1 MRKPLIAIAAGA
13 MLFAVSPVAAQDASW
28 DGEPYYEDSPYDQD
42 GDGPYDDG
50 PYYEDDAPLP
60 RGAEVAAMAP
70 MLDGMAGAVLQLDVA
85 PMLDA
90 LDPFN
95 RYGRRGRRTLGEL
108 ARRDDPDFDRRLR
121 GSIYGTTAMMGR
133 MMDAIATATPAM
145 RRSLR
150 EMEREFDRAVR
161 EADPYRR

>member
-1 MRKPLIAIAAGA
+1 MRTLLIAVSAGA
-13 MLFAVSPVAAQDASW
+13 MLFAAGPVAAQDAYW
-28 DGEPYYEDSPYDQD
+28 DDEPYYEDR
-42 GDGPYDDG
+42 DGPYDDG
-50 PYYEDDAPLP
+50 PYDDRPYYEDDTPLP

-70 MLDGMAGAVLQLDVA
+70 MIDRMAGAVLQLDVA

-95 RYGRRGRRTLGEL
+95 RYGPRGRRTLGEL

-121 GSIYGTTAMMGR
+121 GSIYGTTAAMAR

-150 EMEREFDRAVR
+150 EMEREIDRAVR
-161 EADPYRR
+161 DADPYRR